1 MGWNGNF
8 RMKDARMEW
17 KTIFHTNSILDFVQC
32 IYKKKYIYGCRV
44 MIKNIVTEEFNFNIY
59 AYYLATNCGTFVVYI
74 AQAACV
80 LHHSAVNT
88 VHCNLQH

>member
-1 MGWNGNF
+1 MERKFPNERCQNG
-8 RMKDARMEW
+8 MKDNLPYQFYSRFRAMYLQ
-17 KTIFHTNSILDFVQC
+17 KN
-32 IYKKKYIYGCRV
+32 IYGCRV
-44 MIKNIVTEEFNFNIY
+44 VIKNIVTEEFNFNIY

-74 AQAACV
+74 AQAVYV